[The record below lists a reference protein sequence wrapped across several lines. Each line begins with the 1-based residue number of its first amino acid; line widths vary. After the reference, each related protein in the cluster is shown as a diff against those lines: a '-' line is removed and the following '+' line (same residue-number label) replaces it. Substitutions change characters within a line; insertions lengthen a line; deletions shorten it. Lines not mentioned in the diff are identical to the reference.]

1 MVLRILFLTMLAVL
15 WSAAPEALAGGN
27 DPYGTPGRLVRLP
40 DGRTLNL
47 VCAGHGSPT
56 VLFESGFGGGAFA
69 WASVQPIVAL
79 KTHTCSYD
87 RAGSGFSES
96 GPLPRD
102 GAAIARD
109 LDAALGRA
117 GERGPFIVV
126 GHSAGGLYG
135 LLFAARRRSDVAG
148 LVLVDSSVPY
158 QDRRS
163 AAVFGPGAGGLDG
176 VRRRPLACLDAAKK
190 RSQSALDAEGCLPKA
205 PGLAR
210 QLASQPGAW
219 ADQLSEL
226 DTLFNST
233 SAEVIRIGGILKE
246 KPVIVLTASPTGLP
260 AGREDRGALFW
271 QALHKEIADDF
282 LRGEHRIVKSS
293 HLMMVDRPDVVAAAA
308 LELVDA
314 ERKSARQP

>member
-1 MVLRILFLTMLAVL
+1 MLAVL
-15 WSAAPEALAGGN
+15 WGAAPEGLAEGN
-27 DPYGTPGRLVRLP
+27 DPYARPGRLVRLP

-56 VLFESGFGGGAFA
+56 VLFESGFGGGAVA
-69 WASVQPIVAL
+69 WASVQPIVAQR
-79 KTHTCSYD
+79 TRTCSYD

-109 LDAALGRA
+109 LDAALRGV
-117 GERGPFIVV
+117 GERGPYIVV

-135 LLFAARRRSDVAG
+135 LLFAARRRSEVAG

-158 QDRRS
+158 QDRRT

-176 VRRRPLACLDAAKK
+176 VRRRPQACLDAAKK
-190 RSQSALDAEGCLPKA
+190 RSQAALDAEGCLPKA
-205 PGLAR
+205 PGPAR

-219 ADQLSEL
+219 ANQLSEL
-226 DTLFNST
+226 DTLFSST
-233 SAEVIRIGGILKE
+233 SAQVGRIGGILKE
-246 KPVIVLTASPTGLP
+246 KPVIVLTASPSGLP
-260 AGREDRGALFW
+260 AGREDPGALFW
-271 QALHKEIADDF
+271 QGVHKELADAF
-282 LRGEHRIVKSS
+282 LNGEHRIVKSS

-314 ERKSARQP
+314 QRKNGGRP